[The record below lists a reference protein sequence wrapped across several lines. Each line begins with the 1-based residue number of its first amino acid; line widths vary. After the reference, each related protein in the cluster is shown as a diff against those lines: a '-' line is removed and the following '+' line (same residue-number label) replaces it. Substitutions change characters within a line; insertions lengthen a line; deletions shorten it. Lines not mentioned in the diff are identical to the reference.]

1 MKARLAACFLVSLL
15 LFGVLPVQA
24 VEKDGRKWQDETI
37 YFLMVDRF
45 NNGDQKNDK
54 KVDANDLLAYNG
66 GDFKGII
73 DRLGHI
79 KDMGFSAIMLT
90 PIFDNVEGGYHG
102 YWVNDFYKTEE
113 HFGTMKEFKKLVKKA
128 HESGLKVLIDF
139 PANSAGPDSKLYTEK
154 GPEWFHGK
162 NSAATGS
169 DRDKRLN
176 GWVDGLPDFNH
187 ENPEVRAYL
196 IDAAKWWIKETNI
209 DGYRLDAAEH
219 VPADFW
225 KEFSNAAKAEKDGF
239 YMIGDLGP
247 ESGSLYSEYKDAG
260 FDSFYDYPLMD
271 ELRKDLVKPDLSMS
285 GAFDSW
291 GTNKGVVPNPYEM
304 AVFFDDH
311 NMARFT
317 RDMVNVKQFPG
328 SQWKQALS
336 YMYTTPGIPVVYY
349 GTEIAVDG
357 GEAPDNSR
365 LMNFRAE
372 KELID
377 HIAKLSELRQKLPSL
392 TRGTMEKLYE
402 KGGMAVYK
410 RAYKGETAIVAIN
423 NTSET
428 QYVHLSPDQVDPE
441 GNELRGLLIDEK
453 AEGKKDGFTIVL
465 DRDETEIFVLAEKLG
480 LNYPFIATIAAIWI
494 FFIWFFIFLA
504 RRGKKRNPEGLKE

>member
-15 LFGVLPVQA
+15 LFGVLPVHA
-24 VEKDGRKWQDETI
+24 IEKDGRKWQDETI

-45 NNGDQKNDK
+45 NNGSQLNDK
-54 KVDANDLLAYNG
+54 NVNAKDSLAYNG
-66 GDFKGII
+66 GDFLGII
-73 DRLGHI
+73 DRLDHI
-79 KDMGFSAIMLT
+79 KDMGFSSIMLT
-90 PIFDNVEGGYHG
+90 PVFDNVEGGYHG

-113 HFGTMKEFKKLVKKA
+113 HFGTLKEFKKLVKKA

-139 PANSAGPDSKLYTEK
+139 PANSAGPDSKLMKEK
-154 GPEWFHGK
+154 GPEWFHEE
-162 NSAATGS
+162 SAVVGL
-169 DRDKRLN
+169 DKDARLN

-196 IDAAKWWIKETNI
+196 IDAAKWWVKETDI
-209 DGYRLDAAEH
+209 DGYRLDSAEH
-219 VPADFW
+219 VPASFW
-225 KEFSNAAKAEKDGF
+225 KEFSGAVKAEKDGF
-239 YMIGDLGP
+239 YLIGDLGP
-247 ESGSLYSEYKDAG
+247 ESRNLYGEYKDAG
-260 FDSFYDYPLMD
+260 FDTFYDYPLLD
-271 ELRKDLVKPDLSMS
+271 ELRKGLVKPDRSFS
-285 GAFDSW
+285 GVLENW
-291 GTNKGVVPNPYEM
+291 GENMGIVENPHEM

-311 NMARFT
+311 KMARFT
-317 RDMVNVKQFPG
+317 REMVNVKQFPG
-328 SQWKQALS
+328 SQWKQALA

-357 GEAPDNSR
+357 GDAPDNSR
-365 LMNFRAE
+365 LMNFRAD

-377 HIAKLSELRQKLPSL
+377 HITKLSELRQKLPSL

-402 KGGMAVYK
+402 KDGMAVFK
-410 RAYKGETAIVAIN
+410 RVYKGETAIIAIN

-428 QYVHLSPDQVDPE
+428 QYVNLSPEQVDPD

-465 DRDETEIFVLAEKLG
+465 DRDESEIFVLAEKMG
-480 LNYPFIATIAAIWI
+480 LNYPFIAAIAAIWI

-504 RRGKKRNPEGLKE
+504 KRGKKQNPKV